1 MKALMVVDV
10 QNDFCPGG
18 ALPAPDG
25 DKVVPVIN
33 ILIDTF
39 PLVVASK
46 DWHSETTGH
55 FKKWPRHCVQ
65 GTKGAELH
73 PDLKKGGIDRIFLK
87 GTTDK
92 DEGYSAFEATN
103 ADLEGFLKERGADT
117 LYITGIATEYCVK
130 ESALDAVKRGFITYV
145 VKDAVEGV
153 KLKEGDVERAFGEM
167 EKAGVKII
175 RSAEILKHV

>member
-1 MKALMVVDV
+1 MKALLLVDV
-10 QNDFCPGG
+10 QNDFCPSG
-18 ALPAPDG
+18 ALPAPEG

-33 ILIDTF
+33 RLMAKF

-46 DWHSETTGH
+46 DWHSETTEH
-55 FKKWPRHCVQ
+55 FKKWPKHCIQ

-73 PDLKKGGIDRIFLK
+73 PDLEKDRIDQILLK
-87 GTTDK
+87 GTGDK

-103 ADLEGFLKERGADT
+103 IDLQSFLKERGADT

-153 KLKEGDVERAFGEM
+153 KLKEGDVDRAIEEM

-175 RSAEILKHV
+175 SSAEIIKWG